1 MRKNPE
7 KARTTDEILMGRSGK
22 RKIFEGCNYVL
33 LALMGVISL
42 LPVWHILMKSFSAPE
57 SVEAGLVKLLP
68 INFTTFSYEFI
79 LQKKE
84 FYTAFL
90 VSVKRVLLG
99 VPLQLLCTIL
109 AAYPLSKEDSQLY
122 GRKGYVTLFI
132 ITMVFSGGMIPTYM
146 VVKYTGLLNTVWS
159 LILPGAVSVF
169 NILILMN
176 FFRDLPKEIEE
187 SALIDGAGH
196 FTILSR
202 LYLPLAKPALATI
215 ILFIFVNHWNSWFD
229 GLIYMNLQKDFP
241 LQTYLQSILTVPDI
255 QNMTTEQL
263 SQLGKVSR
271 AATNAAQI
279 VISSLPILVIYPFL
293 QKYYTKGLTLGSVKG

>member
-1 MRKNPE
+1 MKNA
-7 KARTTDEILMGRSGK
+7 KKTRTTDEILMGGSRK
-22 RKIFEGCNYVL
+22 RRAFEVFNYL
-33 LALMGVISL
+33 LLTFMGVISL

-68 INFTTFSYEFI
+68 VNFSTFSYEFI

-84 FYTAFL
+84 FYTAFF

-122 GRKGYVTLFI
+122 GRRWYVTLFI

-146 VVKYTGLLNTVWS
+146 VVKYTGLLNTIWS

-196 FTILSR
+196 FTIMAR
-202 LYLPLAKPALATI
+202 LFLPLAKPALATI
-215 ILFIFVNHWNSWFD
+215 VLFIFVNHWNSWFD
-229 GLIYMNLQKDFP
+229 GLIYMSLQKDFP

-279 VISSLPILVIYPFL
+279 VISSVPILIIYPFL
-293 QKYYTKGLTLGSVKG
+293 QRYYTKGLTLGSVKG

>member
-1 MRKNPE
+1 MKNA
-7 KARTTDEILMGRSGK
+7 KKTRTTDEILMGSSRK
-22 RKIFEGCNYVL
+22 RRAFEVFNYL
-33 LALMGVISL
+33 LLTFMGVISL

-68 INFTTFSYEFI
+68 VNFSTFSYEFI

-84 FYTAFL
+84 FYTAFF

-122 GRKGYVTLFI
+122 GRRWYVTLFI

-146 VVKYTGLLNTVWS
+146 VVKYTGLLNTIWS
-159 LILPGAVSVF
+159 LI
-169 NILILMN
+169 
-176 FFRDLPKEIEE
+176 LPKEIEE

-196 FTILSR
+196 FTIMAR
-202 LYLPLAKPALATI
+202 LFLPLAKPALATI
-215 ILFIFVNHWNSWFD
+215 VLFIFVNHWNSWFD
-229 GLIYMNLQKDFP
+229 GLIYMSLQKDFP

-279 VISSLPILVIYPFL
+279 VISSVPILIIYPFL
-293 QKYYTKGLTLGSVKG
+293 QRYYTKGLTLGSVKG

>member
-1 MRKNPE
+1 MGSSRKRR
-7 KARTTDEILMGRSGK
+7 A
-22 RKIFEGCNYVL
+22 FEVFNYL
-33 LALMGVISL
+33 LLTFMGVISL

-68 INFTTFSYEFI
+68 VNFSTFSYEFI

-84 FYTAFL
+84 FYTAFF

-122 GRKGYVTLFI
+122 GRRWYVTLFI

-146 VVKYTGLLNTVWS
+146 VVKYTGLLNTIWS

-196 FTILSR
+196 FTIMAR
-202 LYLPLAKPALATI
+202 LFLPLAKPALATI
-215 ILFIFVNHWNSWFD
+215 VLFIFVNHWNSWFD
-229 GLIYMNLQKDFP
+229 GLIYMSLQKDFP

-279 VISSLPILVIYPFL
+279 VISSVPILIIYPFL
-293 QKYYTKGLTLGSVKG
+293 QRYYTKGLTLGSVKG

>member
-1 MRKNPE
+1 MK
-7 KARTTDEILMGRSGK
+7 
-22 RKIFEGCNYVL
+22 
-33 LALMGVISL
+33 L
-42 LPVWHILMKSFSAPE
+42 LPVNFS
-57 SVEAGLVKLLP
+57 
-68 INFTTFSYEFI
+68 TFSYEFI

-84 FYTAFL
+84 FYTAFF

-122 GRKGYVTLFI
+122 GRRWYVTLFI

-146 VVKYTGLLNTVWS
+146 VVKYTGLLNTIWS

-196 FTILSR
+196 FTIMAR
-202 LYLPLAKPALATI
+202 LFLPLAKPALATI
-215 ILFIFVNHWNSWFD
+215 VLFIFVNHWNSWFD
-229 GLIYMNLQKDFP
+229 GLIYMSLQKDFP

-279 VISSLPILVIYPFL
+279 VISSVPILIIYPFL
-293 QKYYTKGLTLGSVKG
+293 QRYYTKGLTLGSVKG